1 MQGAHCNKDVTNFKI
16 NCSAGNV
23 GCPLIIQGHNGDAFV
38 NCRSVCIIVF
48 FSGGKKSCWKNTQ
61 WLFLKVSFL
70 TLVGYFF
77 VLFFFYGY
85 KNSSSLF
92 FKYQVTF
99 QFCFLLKDFRN
110 KITTFISTITSWFT
124 LAYPSLPRETWMTH
138 LTVEWGIQRLE
149 ENGFSSSFKVNLVPN
164 FCRGC
169 GGDYFILHKCH
180 FLHVDILKG
189 HSLVITSLPF

>member
-1 MQGAHCNKDVTNFKI
+1 MV
-16 NCSAGNV
+16 
-23 GCPLIIQGHNGDAFV
+23 QGHSGDTFV
-38 NCRSVCIIVF
+38 SCTSMCIIVF
-48 FSGGKKSCWKNTQ
+48 FSDGKKSWKNT
-61 WLFLKVSFL
+61 WPLFKKVSLL
-70 TLVGYFF
+70 TLGYF
-77 VLFFFYGY
+77 LFFIYSH
-85 KNSSSLF
+85 KNSSILF

-110 KITTFISTITSWFT
+110 KITTFISTITSWFI
-124 LAYPSLPRETWMTH
+124 LAYPFLPRETWMTH

-169 GGDYFILHKCH
+169 GGDYFKLHKCH

>member
-1 MQGAHCNKDVTNFKI
+1 M

-23 GCPLIIQGHNGDAFV
+23 GCPLIIQGHNGDTFV
-38 NCRSVCIIVF
+38 NCTSMCIFLF
-48 FSGGKKSCWKNTQ
+48 FSDGKELLKKHLIT
-61 WLFLKVSFL
+61 FLKSIIFNSSW
-70 TLVGYFF
+70 GFF
-77 VLFFFYGY
+77 YYFFYGH

-124 LAYPSLPRETWMTH
+124 LAYPFLPRETWMTH

-149 ENGFSSSFKVNLVPN
+149 ENGFSFSFKVNLVPN

-180 FLHVDILKG
+180 LLHVDILKG
-189 HSLVITSLPF
+189 HSLVITSLPL